1 MGILEEDSTEL
12 RDVSSISLFKDKT
25 VKCEVLLIGMKEY
38 VAISMGIRFLNHK
51 MTETELNSHEDNY
64 EDKYAILWGRHLSC
78 L

>member
-38 VAISMGIRFLNHK
+38 VGY
-51 MTETELNSHEDNY
+51 TYD
-64 EDKYAILWGRHLSC
+64 
-78 L
+78 